1 MKKINYDFFNAQ
13 NRNQAM
19 QMNHFVQK
27 MDLKHEKNSQKTKGE
42 ISALESHKEEFKDMP
57 KEFFDAVKA
66 FEKNGY
72 KLDKSDLNELKN
84 LFKSGEIDAQTM
96 DLSIKKSLPLNSEIL
111 GEINS
116 FIDLS
121 LLDFLDYKEESSS
134 SQNRNIR
141 NKNRQ
146 IPSGSDLHSL
156 TKSIDKALNE
166 MLAEIEKEEENTP
179 KYKLSQQAQKEKS
192 NIRKGI
198 SDRDF
203 LEAIEELKTHINKQ
217 NQEINASLFVQ
228 NYDFKLILEEKITPK
243 IAEVKAQFEELKS
256 HISKNIDRMM
266 QTPSIKSNTELLFK
280 TIEVLDNAIM
290 KSDISLYMDLKGERE
305 LIKLST
311 KLNQAHDILQKGD
324 YSKAKDILSEISK
337 NLNDIVFKP
346 SLKRVMAISDI
357 PNPSDSNL
365 NLEYANHFMSHAVN
379 SFHDEKTSATSLLD
393 FMRTLG
399 INHESE
405 VFQKLFP
412 QINQSSENKISQEHN
427 NQIRNNIF
435 NLKEILLNL
444 SKSSENI
451 SMGEKVKANSAIS
464 AINVN
469 QYQNKFAEDKIMQEM
484 NFHIPVKINNKV
496 ADVKVFIKSSQ
507 KNMKLDYANFNMYF
521 VLNTELQGNIGIRVA
536 AVDLKLKVELK
547 NDVFASKPL
556 QKLDSIRLNFKSFVE
571 EIGYHLV
578 ELKFSKFDEEKNT
591 STNPQ
596 EKDEKPEQL
605 FYKNTFNLRV

>member
-1 MKKINYDFFNAQ
+1 MKKIDTHFY
-13 NRNQAM
+13 NRNNTNHTI
-19 QMNHFVQK
+19 QMNQFTKKIESKYSQNTPNSENSFSILQK
-27 MDLKHEKNSQKTKGE
+27 
-42 ISALESHKEEFKDMP
+42 HKEEFKDMP
-57 KEFFDAVKA
+57 KEFFDAVKT

-84 LFKSGEIDAQTM
+84 LFKQGEIRAETM
-96 DLSIKKSLPLNSEIL
+96 DMSIKKSLPINSEIL
-111 GEINS
+111 GEING

-121 LLDFLDYKEESSS
+121 LLDFLDLKEEYNGSKRG
-134 SQNRNIR
+134 QIR
-141 NKNRQ
+141 REHPRQ
-146 IPSGSDLHSL
+146 HSGNDVNSI
-156 TKSIDKALNE
+156 TQSIDKALNE
-166 MLAEIEKEEENTP
+166 MMEQIEKEEEKTP
-179 KYKLSQQAQKEKS
+179 KYKLSHQEQKENP
-192 NIRKGI
+192 NIKKNI
-198 SDRDF
+198 DDSDF
-203 LEAIEELKTHINKQ
+203 LEAIEELKTHINNQ
-217 NQEINASLFVQ
+217 NQEINASLFTQ

-243 IAEVKAQFEELKS
+243 ITSVKTEFEALKT
-256 HISKNIDRMM
+256 HISKNIEQMM
-266 QTPSIKSNTELLFK
+266 QTPNTKNNADLLFK
-280 TIEVLDNAIM
+280 TIETLDNAIM
-290 KSDISLYMDLKGERE
+290 KSDISLYMDLKGERD

-324 YSKAKDILSEISK
+324 YSKARNMLTEISQD
-337 NLNDIVFKP
+337 LNDIVFKP
-346 SLKRVMAISDI
+346 SLKKIMAISNI
-357 PNPSDSNL
+357 PTPTDSNL
-365 NLEYANHFMSHAVN
+365 NLDYAGEFMSHAIN
-379 SFHDEKTSATSLLD
+379 SFHEEVSASSLLD

-412 QINQSSENKISQEHN
+412 QINQSSENKVLQEQN
-427 NQIRNNIF
+427 NQIRNNLF

-469 QYQNKFAEDKIMQEM
+469 QYQNKFAEEKIMQEM

-521 VLNTELQGNIGIRVA
+521 VLNTELQGDIGIRVS

-547 NDVFASKPL
+547 NDVFASKTT
-556 QKLDSIRLNFKSFVE
+556 QKLEKIRGNFKTFVE

-578 ELKFSKFDEEKNT
+578 ELKFSKFDEEKNS
-591 STNPQ
+591 STNSQ
-596 EKDEKPEQL
+596 EKNEKPEQL
-605 FYKNTFNLRV
+605 FYKNTFNLKV

>member
-1 MKKINYDFFNAQ
+1 MKKINYDFFNTQ
-13 NRNQAM
+13 NRTQRM
-19 QMNHFVQK
+19 QINHFAQK
-27 MDLKHEKNSQKTKGE
+27 LELKKDKNTQKTQGE
-42 ISALESHKEEFKDMP
+42 TSVLEAHKEEFKDMP
-57 KEFFDAVKA
+57 KEFFDAVKT

-84 LFKSGEIDAQTM
+84 LFKQGEIRAETM
-96 DLSIKKSLPLNSEIL
+96 DMSIKKSLPINSEIL
-111 GEINS
+111 GEING

-121 LLDFLDYKEESSS
+121 LLDFLDLKEEYNGSKRG
-134 SQNRNIR
+134 QIR
-141 NKNRQ
+141 REHPRQ
-146 IPSGSDLHSL
+146 HSGNDVNSI
-156 TKSIDKALNE
+156 TQSIDKALNE
-166 MLAEIEKEEENTP
+166 MMEQIEKEEEKTP
-179 KYKLSQQAQKEKS
+179 KYKLSHQEQKENP
-192 NIRKGI
+192 NIKKNI
-198 SDRDF
+198 DDSDF
-203 LEAIEELKTHINKQ
+203 LEAIEELKTHINNQ
-217 NQEINASLFVQ
+217 NQEINASLFTQ

-243 IAEVKAQFEELKS
+243 ITSVKTEFEALKT
-256 HISKNIDRMM
+256 HISKNIEQMM
-266 QTPSIKSNTELLFK
+266 QTPNAKNNADLLFK
-280 TIEVLDNAIM
+280 TIETLDNAIM
-290 KSDISLYMDLKGERE
+290 KSDISLYMDLKGERD

-324 YSKAKDILSEISK
+324 YSKARNMLTEISQD
-337 NLNDIVFKP
+337 LNDIVFKP
-346 SLKRVMAISDI
+346 SLKKIMAISNI
-357 PNPSDSNL
+357 PTPTDSNL
-365 NLEYANHFMSHAVN
+365 NLDYAGEFMSHAIN
-379 SFHDEKTSATSLLD
+379 SFHEEVSASSLLD

-412 QINQSSENKISQEHN
+412 QINQSSENRVLQEQN
-427 NQIRNNIF
+427 NQIRNNLF

-469 QYQNKFAEDKIMQEM
+469 QYQNKFAEEKIMQEM

-521 VLNTELQGNIGIRVA
+521 VLNTELQGDIGIRVS

-547 NDVFASKPL
+547 NDVFASKPT
-556 QKLDSIRLNFKSFVE
+556 QKLEKIRGNFKTFVE

-578 ELKFSKFDEEKNT
+578 ELKFSKFDEEKNS
-591 STNPQ
+591 STNSQ
-596 EKDEKPEQL
+596 EKNEKPEQL
-605 FYKNTFNLRV
+605 FYKNTFNLKV